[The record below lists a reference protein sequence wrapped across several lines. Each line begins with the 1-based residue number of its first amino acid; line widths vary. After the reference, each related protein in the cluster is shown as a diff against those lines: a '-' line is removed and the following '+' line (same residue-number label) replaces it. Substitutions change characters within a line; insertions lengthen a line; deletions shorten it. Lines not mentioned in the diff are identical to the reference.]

1 MNFKIAVASGK
12 GGTGKTTVSVNLAYL
27 LSKELDLDIQLI
39 DCDVEE
45 PNSTI
50 FFPEKQLRKTEKC
63 FKQVPEIDIEK
74 CTFCSKCADYCEFSA
89 ITIIQKL
96 QFQEIHPDLCHSCG
110 ACLVACPNNAIIE
123 KPKSIGSIQD
133 YQIDNNIS
141 LVEGRLEIGSPM
153 QTMMISQ
160 LKDYV
165 EGKAHVTIFDSP
177 PGTSCPMVETVS
189 NADYVVLVTEPTP
202 FGLYDLKLAIEVLK
216 EINVPFGV
224 FINKTGLGDSLLYK
238 YLEEEKIPILGEV
251 PFDRSYASKYAEGNL
266 LNATLKKVKPHYQNL
281 VRTLINK
288 LN

>member
-1 MNFKIAVASGK
+1 MNFKITVASGK

-27 LSKELDLDIQLI
+27 LSKELDLDIQLV

-50 FFPEKQLRKTEKC
+50 FFPKKCIKETETC

-74 CTFCSKCADYCEFSA
+74 CTFCGKCAEYCEFSA

-96 QFQEIHPDLCHSCG
+96 EFQEIHSDLCHSCG
-110 ACLVACPNNAIIE
+110 ACFIACPNNAIIE
-123 KPKSIGSIQD
+123 KQKSIGVIQN
-133 YQIDNNIS
+133 YKIRENLN

-153 QTMMISQ
+153 QTMLISQ

-165 EGKAHVTIFDSP
+165 DGDAHITVFDSP

-189 NADYVVLVTEPTP
+189 DADFVILVTEPTP
-202 FGLYDLKLAIEVLK
+202 FGLYDLKLAIDVLK
-216 EINVPFGV
+216 EINIPFGV
-224 FINKTGLGDSLLYK
+224 FINKAGLGDTLLYD
-238 YLEEEKIPILGEV
+238 YLNQEKIAILGEV

-266 LNATLKKVKPHYQNL
+266 LDTTLEKVKPHYQNL
-281 VRTLINK
+281 MRTLINK
-288 LN
+288 LD